1 MTSMATNRE
10 VGRRFVAEVL
20 NGKDLDAMDALV
32 AEDFVELDPLPGQRP
47 GRAGLK
53 QTLGMFFAG
62 FPDLEWV
69 IEEEIV
75 ADDKVVSRFTWRGTH
90 RGAFLGIPATGR
102 RVAVP
107 GVVID
112 RFAGGR
118 MQDSRLLM
126 DTLGLMQ
133 QLGVIPA
140 PGGGGD

>member
-10 VGRRFVAEVL
+10 VGHRFAAEVL
-20 NGKDLDAMDALV
+20 NGKNLDALDALV
-32 AEDFVELDPLPGQRP
+32 AEDFVELDPLPGQGP
-47 GRAGLK
+47 GREGLK
-53 QTLGMFFAG
+53 QTLAMFFAG

-69 IEEEIV
+69 IEEEI
-75 ADDKVVSRFTWRGTH
+75 AAADKVVSRFTWRGTH
-90 RGAFLGIPATGR
+90 RGEFLGIPATGR
-102 RVAVP
+102 RVAVK

-112 RFAGGR
+112 RFANAR

-140 PGGGGD
+140 PAEAGS